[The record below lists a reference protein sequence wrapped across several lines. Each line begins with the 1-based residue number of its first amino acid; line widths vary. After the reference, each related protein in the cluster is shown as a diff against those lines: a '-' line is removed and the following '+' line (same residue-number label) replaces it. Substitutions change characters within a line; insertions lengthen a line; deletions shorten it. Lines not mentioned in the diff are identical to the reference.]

1 MNMPTVSRA
10 ATGQET
16 EGAGDTTIRERA
28 VGPLGA
34 ADNVKSEIAT
44 PKYTEEKTEST
55 DDKSPKKPD
64 LVESD
69 IATPK
74 NTEEKTEST
83 DDKSPNKPDLVDS
96 DIATLKDTEEK
107 TESTDDKSSSEPNL
121 LDNSIAKSKRRAG
134 PRNRRPPTRTNRQ

>member
-34 ADNVKSEIAT
+34 ADNVK
-44 PKYTEEKTEST
+44 
-55 DDKSPKKPD
+55 
-64 LVESD
+64 SD

-121 LDNSIAKSKRRAG
+121 LDNSIAKSKRGAG